1 MRTITLLIIHCSA
14 TPQGVGLSFE
24 DCRRDHIRHRGFS
37 DIGYHFYV
45 TRDGEIHRGRPPEK
59 VGAHCLNHN
68 RHSIGIC
75 YEGGLDADSQP
86 SDTRTL
92 EQKASLLALLRE
104 LKRIFPHAL
113 IVGHHDLNP
122 MKPCPCF
129 NAEREYRGCK
139 MKYGK
144 KIQSVFFQQLKSAP
158 TNNKI
163 SDVQILFCI
172 MNIVPV
178 IPLLS
183 LSLLICKIIQYE
195 F

>member
-1 MRTITLLIIHCSA
+1 
-14 TPQGVGLSFE
+14 
-24 DCRRDHIRHRGFS
+24 
-37 DIGYHFYV
+37 
-45 TRDGEIHRGRPPEK
+45 
-59 VGAHCLNHN
+59 
-68 RHSIGIC
+68 
-75 YEGGLDADSQP
+75 
-86 SDTRTL
+86 
-92 EQKASLLALLRE
+92 
-104 LKRIFPHAL
+104 
-113 IVGHHDLNP
+113 
-122 MKPCPCF
+122 
-129 NAEREYRGCK
+129 